1 MLADASFAISRIET
15 STRPTKGQA
24 QGSAGGARLREST
37 GRIRVQGTE
46 MGRVGFV
53 GGTFAED
60 ENMCE
65 CNRRRAPDTAL
76 VIQPYVR

>member
-1 MLADASFAISRIET
+1 MMTASLMTTACLLASLAAASAFSPVASSSHT
-15 STRPTKGQA
+15 
-24 QGSAGGARLREST
+24 
-37 GRIRVQGTE
+37 

-76 VIQPYVR
+76 VIQPYEVRTV